1 MTILLVSVP
10 TLVALTAI
18 AAACGLV
25 GWFAVLRAQVFAVDA
40 MSHFAFTGAVAAVAF
55 SVDPRV
61 GLFGLTLCCALL
73 LAALGG
79 RGRVDDVTI
88 GIAVTWVLGLGVLA
102 LALVAHGGAAGA
114 GATAAIALFG
124 DISGI
129 DTAHAVVAALIAVAV
144 AAVVV
149 VIGRPL
155 VFASVDPGV
164 ARSRGLPVALLGLVF
179 FVALGGVAAE
189 ATQAVGA
196 LLLIG
201 LVSAPA
207 GAAHRLTSRPYRGM
221 WLAVGIAVAS
231 AWLGLWISAAFPSLA
246 PSTAIVG
253 VAALVF
259 AAAVVPDRWR
269 RTRSRVTEAVPT
281 TRRAVR

>member
-1 MTILLVSVP
+1 MTILLVSIP
-10 TLVALTAI
+10 TFLALTAI
-18 AAACGLV
+18 AAVCGLV

-55 SVDPRV
+55 SIDPRV

-73 LAALGG
+73 LVALGG

-102 LALVAHGGAAGA
+102 LAVVARGGAAGE
-114 GATAAIALFG
+114 GATAAVALFG

-129 DTAHAVVAALIAVAV
+129 DTAHAVTAILIAGAVAV
-144 AAVVV
+144 VLVAIA
-149 VIGRPL
+149 RPL
-155 VFASVDPGV
+155 VFASIDPGV
-164 ARSRGLPVALLGLVF
+164 ARSRGLPVAMLGLMY
-179 FVALGGVAAE
+179 FVVLGGVAAE

-207 GAAHRLTSRPYRGM
+207 GAAHRLSGRPYRGM
-221 WLAVGIAVAS
+221 SLAVGIAVGS
-231 AWLGLWISAAFPSLA
+231 AWLGLWVSAEIPSVA
-246 PSTAIVG
+246 PSSAIVG
-253 VAALVF
+253 VAALAF
-259 AAAVVPDRWR
+259 AAAVLPERLRGR
-269 RTRSRVTEAVPT
+269 RRGVMGSAVPGP
-281 TRRAVR
+281 R

>member
-10 TLVALTAI
+10 TFVALTAI
-18 AAACGLV
+18 AAVCGLV
-25 GWFAVLRAQVFAVDA
+25 GWFAVLRAQVFAIDA
-40 MSHFAFTGAVAAVAF
+40 MSHFAFTGAVTAVAF
-55 SVDPRV
+55 SIDPRLGV
-61 GLFGLTLCCALL
+61 FGLTICCALL

-102 LALVAHGGAAGA
+102 LALVARGGTAGS

-129 DTAHAVVAALIAVAV
+129 DTAHAVVATVVAVAV
-144 AAVVV
+144 AGALV
-149 VIGRPL
+149 VIARPL
-155 VFASVDPGV
+155 VFVSIDPGV
-164 ARSRGLPVALLGLVF
+164 ARSRGLPVAMLGLAF
-179 FVALGGVAAE
+179 FVLLGGVAAE
-189 ATQAVGA
+189 ATQVVGA

-207 GAAHRLTSRPYRGM
+207 GAAHRLSSRPYRGM
-221 WLAVGIAVAS
+221 SLAVGIAVGS
-231 AWLGLWISAAFPSLA
+231 AWLGLWISAEWPTIA
-246 PSTAIVG
+246 PSSAIVG

-259 AAAVVPDRWR
+259 AAAVLPDR
-269 RTRSRVTEAVPT
+269 
-281 TRRAVR
+281 RRARREVLDGVVPGRR